1 MSSRGVMRVMAAL
14 VLVLLA
20 ACGGPA
26 ERDQGITLHWYVGP
40 DRVDAAA
47 LAETC
52 TAASDGAY
60 NVKVVRLPADVDDRH
75 SLVMRRLAAEDDS
88 IDILSVDSSF
98 TAELAAGQ
106 YLAPVPEDLKAPFA
120 QDVFPAALKAAS
132 VDGSL
137 VVAPWWYDPYLLWY
151 RGNTAERAGLDTT
164 KPIVWDDLL
173 AGAERL
179 GGSVQIDD
187 PDGQGLASWVNA
199 LVAGAGGTLLDGLG
213 RNPDVGLDSAAG
225 KVAAGVVEYY
235 AEVDLG
241 PGPSEDAP
249 ARFAADPNGFLLAPS
264 SVISDPALR
273 SVATDLSWTAYPAVS
288 TTSIA
293 PLTGVGLGVP
303 LYARHTQQ
311 SYDAISCLQSD
322 ESLARLMTS
331 AGHASAKAST
341 FASSTVQA
349 GYPLGPVVKAAVTSG
364 VALPS
369 TPYWQRARVALDD
382 TWLPVGD
389 VSTTTTPA
397 RSQRA
402 VRTLVGGE
410 LR

>member
-1 MSSRGVMRVMAAL
+1 MAAL
-14 VLVLLA
+14 MLVLLA

-26 ERDQGITLHWYVGP
+26 ERDKGITLRWYVGP
-40 DRVDAAA
+40 DNVDATS

-52 TAASDGAY
+52 TAASEGAY
-60 NVKVVRLPADVDDRH
+60 SVKVVRLPADVDDRH

-106 YLAPVPEDLKAPFA
+106 YLAPIPEDLKAPFA

-132 VDGSL
+132 VDDSL

-151 RGNTAERAGLDTT
+151 RGRTAERAGLDTT

-179 GGSVQIDD
+179 GGTVQIDD

-199 LVAGAGGTLLDGLG
+199 LVVGAGGTLLDGAG
-213 RNPDVGLDSAAG
+213 RNPDVGLDSDAG
-225 KVAAGVVEYY
+225 RVAAGVVEYF
-235 AEVDLG
+235 AEVRLG

-273 SVATDLSWTAYPAVS
+273 AVATDLSWTAYPAVS
-288 TTSIA
+288 STSIA

-303 LYARHTQQ
+303 LYARHTKQ

-322 ESLARLMTS
+322 ASLARLMTS
-331 AGHASAKAST
+331 AGHASAKSST

-349 GYPLGPVVKAAVTSG
+349 GYPLASVVKAAVTSG

-369 TPYWQRARVALDD
+369 TPYWQRARVALED
-382 TWLPVGD
+382 TWLPVTD
-389 VSTTTTPA
+389 VSTTSTPR
-397 RSQRA
+397 RSQQA
-402 VRTLVGGE
+402 VRDLVAGG